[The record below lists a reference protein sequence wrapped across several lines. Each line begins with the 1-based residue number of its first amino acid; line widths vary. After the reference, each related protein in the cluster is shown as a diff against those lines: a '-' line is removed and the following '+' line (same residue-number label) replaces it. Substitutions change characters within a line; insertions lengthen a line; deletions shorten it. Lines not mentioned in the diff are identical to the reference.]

1 MGRLDPRAVA
11 LLVLGAAA
19 IAVSLVLTPTPDV
32 IVVLA
37 HRNRVRADG
46 GMHGVDWAIIILR
59 VVGIP
64 ALLAGAYLA
73 YRSFHPDA
81 MVSGEALPGRP
92 HGSNE
97 NLPIQGGD
105 PARRGIKDTFGG
117 SL

>member
-11 LLVLGAAA
+11 LLVLGAVA

-32 IVVLA
+32 IVHV
-37 HRNRVRADG
+37 HGGSVRADG
-46 GMHGVDWAIIILR
+46 GMHAVDWAIILLR

-64 ALLAGAYLA
+64 ALLAGVYLA

-81 MVSGEALPGRP
+81 MVSGEDLPGRP

-117 SL
+117 SF

>member
-1 MGRLDPRAVA
+1 MGRLDPRALA
-11 LLVLGAAA
+11 LLVLGAVA

-32 IVVLA
+32 IVPA
-37 HRNRVRADG
+37 HGGAIRSGG
-46 GMHGVDWAIIILR
+46 GMQGVDWAIILLR

-64 ALLAGAYLA
+64 ALLAGTYLA
-73 YRSFHPDA
+73 YRSFHADA
-81 MVSGEALPGRP
+81 MVAGEDLPGRP

-117 SL
+117 SF

>member
-11 LLVLGAAA
+11 LLVLGAVA

-32 IVVLA
+32 IVHA
-37 HRNRVRADG
+37 HGGSIRAGG
-46 GMHGVDWAIIILR
+46 GMHGVDWAIIMLR

-64 ALLAGAYLA
+64 ALVAGAYLA
-73 YRSFHPDA
+73 YRSLSADA
-81 MVSGEALPGRP
+81 MVAGEDLPGRP

-117 SL
+117 SF

>member
-1 MGRLDPRAVA
+1 MGRLDPRALA
-11 LLVLGAAA
+11 LLVLGAVAVV
-19 IAVSLVLTPTPDV
+19 VSLVLTPTPDV
-32 IVVLA
+32 IVHV
-37 HRNRVRADG
+37 HGGTVRADG
-46 GMHGVDWAIIILR
+46 GMHAVDWAIILLR

-64 ALLAGAYLA
+64 ALLAGVYLA

-81 MVSGEALPGRP
+81 MVSGEDLPGRP

-117 SL
+117 SF